1 MIIKIWFPWKCRKK
15 ASIKIEAE
23 VHCAG
28 QSATFEDHKKTRRG
42 TLDDITNENNEAKD
56 ATFCSKMS
64 GENYLKL
71 VTIEGYRRRW
81 SSGCRTEKTF
91 FLVQRKKNLNCW
103 YSLEELDIKW

>member
-23 VHCAG
+23 VHRAG
-28 QSATFEDHKKTRRG
+28 QSATFEDHKKNRRG

-64 GENYLKL
+64 GENYLKF

-81 SSGCRTEKTF
+81 SSGCRTEKNV
-91 FLVQRKKNLNCW
+91 FLGAEKEKP
-103 YSLEELDIKW
+103 ELLIFIGRTGH